1 MIPFIFSD
9 YFFKKNFQEYPVTR
23 SKGMPPVNYVIK
35 LKLHPIYS
43 FMFLVTLETL
53 SFSPHLS
60 FGKLQ
65 ESSILSVK
73 GKKSCMPGAELYML
87 FHLILITVL

>member
-53 SFSPHLS
+53 SLLTSTLA
-60 FGKLQ
+60 
-65 ESSILSVK
+65 
-73 GKKSCMPGAELYML
+73 SCRRIP
-87 FHLILITVL
+87 F